1 MTASDATKRD
11 EINPTRNCPGE
22 HAGRVGLNEITTEIS
37 SPPAYP
43 SEPFRSPEWPLS
55 SKGNTSLPQR
65 LPYICTCR
73 SAAVAISPLLFV
85 QLLKVL

>member
-1 MTASDATKRD
+1 MTAGDATKRD

-22 HAGRVGLNEITTEIS
+22 HAGRVGLNEITTEII

-43 SEPFRSPEWPLS
+43 SEPFRCPEWPLC

-65 LPYICTCR
+65 LPYICTCHA
-73 SAAVAISPLLFV
+73 AAVAISPLLFV